1 MEGRNSSNL
10 MLKKISQFKAKD
22 SEINDY
28 ALWLGTISNNFTINN
43 MKKNEIKRKCKF
55 FLVDLNPI
63 DTDDM
68 LDIHI
73 YLIKKIQYEIMF
85 GLIKKIFIGLL
96 MV

>member
-1 MEGRNSSNL
+1 
-10 MLKKISQFKAKD
+10 
-22 SEINDY
+22 
-28 ALWLGTISNNFTINN
+28 

-73 YLIKKIQYEIMF
+73 YLIKKTQYEIMF